1 MPAQT
6 SASTPFPS
14 TFPQPGPVLD
24 GAPTC
29 IDAGDRQVE
38 VLLSLRNPR
47 LVLLGNVLS
56 PDECAAL
63 TEAARP
69 RLARSLTVHT
79 PSGNEERNPHR
90 TSDGMFFERGESAL
104 LRTIEARLSR
114 LLHWP
119 ATHCE
124 PLQVLHYRTGT
135 QYEPHYDFFD
145 PAEHG
150 TPSLL
155 QRGGQRL
162 ATLVIYLNT
171 PEQGGG
177 TIFPDLGLEVAPRQG
192 NAVFFRYDQPHP
204 GTRTLHGGAPV
215 VAGEKWVA
223 TQWLRERKFE

>member
-1 MPAQT
+1 MTDHSP
-6 SASTPFPS
+6 PFP
-14 TFPQPGPVLD
+14 TAFPRPGPVLQD
-24 GAPTC
+24 APTQ

-38 VLLSLRNPR
+38 VLLSLRDPR

-56 PDECAAL
+56 ADECAAL

-69 RLARSLTVHT
+69 RMERSLTVHT
-79 PSGNEERNPHR
+79 RTGGEELNMHR

-104 LRTIEARLSR
+104 LRAIEARLER

-119 ATHCE
+119 AGNCE
-124 PLQVLHYRTGT
+124 PLQVLHYRPGT
-135 QYEPHYDFFD
+135 QYEPHYDYFD
-145 PAEHG
+145 PAEPG
-150 TPSLL
+150 TPSIL

-192 NAVFFRYDQPHP
+192 NAVFFRYDRPHP
-204 GTRTLHGGAPV
+204 STRTLHGGAPV
-215 VAGEKWVA
+215 LAGEKWVA
-223 TQWLRERKFE
+223 TQWMRERHFE